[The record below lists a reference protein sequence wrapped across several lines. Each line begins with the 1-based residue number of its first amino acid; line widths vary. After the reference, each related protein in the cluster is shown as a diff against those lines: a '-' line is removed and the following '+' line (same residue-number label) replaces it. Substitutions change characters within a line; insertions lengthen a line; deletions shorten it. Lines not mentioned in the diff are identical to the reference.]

1 MKILPRLA
9 RYTAGGVGTPKAP
22 HTWLSP
28 GPALVPSG
36 HCLRP
41 SPAPHATRAGGG
53 EGDTAHAALR
63 PITHL
68 RQPRWAPGP
77 EPGTPRLPHGE
88 PPPRRQ
94 QHNQRHHAEETRE
107 PTHRLPPR
115 PLYPALPRLPTRS
128 GESVSAGPLLLQ
140 GRERGDCGAGLAAGA
155 RGAGARDTTGGQRRG
170 CSRASRG
177 WPLGASFAL
186 TPPQPS
192 VPTAVAQED
201 SFSGEVLPANPR
213 SQAPRCNFC
222 GPHRADETRRGPTRE
237 PLGLG
242 KGLFMTPGRFAQ
254 GGRPGSN
261 SPQAVPAP
269 LLEVE
274 TRETPATFCTQF
286 PRDVLSEHF
295 KNQDGVDSDVRIK
308 SRNDSR

>member
-22 HTWLSP
+22 RTWLSP

-77 EPGTPRLPHGE
+77 EPGTPRLPHAE
-88 PPPRRQ
+88 PPPRHQ
-94 QHNQRHHAEETRE
+94 QHNQRHHAEETRS
-107 PTHRLPPR
+107 
-115 PLYPALPRLPTRS
+115 TRS
-128 GESVSAGPLLLQ
+128 RRIVSLRGRSTRRFPASRPAPESLLAPGLSSSSGGSAGAEAQ
-140 GRERGDCGAGLAAGA
+140 AWRRGA

-186 TPPQPS
+186 TPSHPQSPPLS
-192 VPTAVAQED
+192 PKRTR
-201 SFSGEVLPANPR
+201 SGEVAAGQPAR
-213 SQAPRCNFC
+213 SSPALRLLRATL
-222 GPHRADETRRGPTRE
+222 RADETRRSPT
-237 PLGLG
+237 
-242 KGLFMTPGRFAQ
+242 
-254 GGRPGSN
+254 GS
-261 SPQAVPAP
+261 
-269 LLEVE
+269 L
-274 TRETPATFCTQF
+274 
-286 PRDVLSEHF
+286 
-295 KNQDGVDSDVRIK
+295 
-308 SRNDSR
+308 